1 MSDRNDSELFDFSD
15 FDDFDETPRSDD
27 EMPVNGG
34 LPPRRNTRFLV
45 LTGLLL
51 LLILVGIVIILLVA
65 VEEGRIRRDRQQ
77 TITAIEATNA
87 EVARAL
93 TLTMIAKSFTPT
105 PTSTPTETFTPTP
118 TFTFTP
124 SDTPSPTP
132 TETVT
137 PSPTEDMSG
146 TLTKIAIDNLIAT
159 LTLGPDA
166 LLGTANAQ
174 ATLFAAMTLTA
185 GAPTLDP
192 TSVELTRI
200 ALESTTVGTP
210 NTPTLTVTA
219 GTPPPTTVGIG
230 VITPLGPTREGGT
243 PFQRPTTT
251 AVPDT
256 GFFDDIGVG
265 SASPSN
271 LPLFALAA
279 LGLVGVIFIV
289 RRMRVQR

>member
-65 VEEGRIRRDRQQ
+65 VEESRIRTERQK
-77 TITAIEATNA
+77 TIVAIEATNA

-105 PTSTPTETFTPTP
+105 PTSTPTETYTPTP

-132 TETVT
+132 TETLT

-185 GAPTLDP
+185 GAPTVDP

-200 ALESTTVGTP
+200 ASEAVTP
-210 NTPTLTVTA
+210 GTPTLTVTA

-265 SASPSN
+265 GASASN

-279 LGLVGVIFIV
+279 LGLVGIIFAA
-289 RRMRVQR
+289 RRMRTKR